1 MHVLDATNRAL
12 RRVKKICRRAGVQ
25 LLTSDLLEGPTARG
39 TMGACCSCI
48 CCPVC
53 TACGTACSLPCATCC
68 DYGGLAW
75 LERDS
80 TLAFSVASLLLGF
93 ILHIVMTV
101 KCAQLDDKGWSPLPS
116 HYEGGPCFGA
126 GGNNSY
132 SNHGFFGAVFMGVGF
147 PFTLCAC
154 YARATRKRHEAQRR
168 SLGLAEPV
176 TYWWGFTHSF
186 RRVYYNMPMA
196 PVVPGGLGTGRM
208 PPASAHY
215 PQAPFGH
222 VISQQQIDESG
233 GEGDGGIPLAAVVV
247 DTEPEVND
255 DDRATAPPVETMEA
269 DESSL
274 LPREAGVEK

>member
-1 MHVLDATNRAL
+1 M
-12 RRVKKICRRAGVQ
+12 
-25 LLTSDLLEGPTARG
+25 LTSDLLEAPTARG

-80 TLAFSVASLLLGF
+80 TLAFSVASLLLGL

-154 YARATRKRHEAQRR
+154 YARATKKRHEAQRR

-196 PVVPGGLGTGRM
+196 PVVPEGLGTGTGGM

-222 VISQQQIDESG
+222 VISQQQNVESG
-233 GEGDGGIPLAAVVV
+233 GEGEGGIPLAAVVV

-255 DDRATAPPVETMEA
+255 DDQATAPPVETMEA